1 MKIKKVILFVGII
14 LFNFQLF
21 ADSPLTSIQFWSK
34 DDGAIVVKA
43 SKSNG
48 KINNEIINY
57 LLNPK
62 NLEVKKLIV
71 VNALGWKFHS
81 ENNSI
86 KFQKALFKK
95 YQVSTFGDLKIKAKP
110 FDLSL
115 YAYILGFDNYFDVKK
130 AKEIAEY
137 AKTKSL
143 GFGTRYVFKLL
154 EAQDNLSKDWCTV
167 YSSFTEYSDEFEC
180 SYTSVYLKTEQQKLR
195 NRIIESS
202 LDYIRLYRSSCKQD
216 SVYKIDFTC
225 NKILY
230 HVPNK
235 SMLWVQFYPILDR
248 DGKFIIS
255 NQNQDIVY
263 QREYISDDYALI
275 STENLT
281 PGSYT
286 IDFIEAITNK
296 KRSFQ
301 ILLAPK

>member
-14 LFNFQLF
+14 LLNFQSF

-34 DDGAIVVKA
+34 DDGAMVIKA

-48 KINNEIINY
+48 KINNNIINY
-57 LLNPK
+57 LLNSK
-62 NLEVKKLIV
+62 NLEVKKLIL

-95 YQVSTFGDLKIKAKP
+95 YQVSTLGDLRIKAKP

-115 YAYILGFDNYFDVKK
+115 YAYILGLDNYFDVKK

-137 AKTKSL
+137 AEIKGS

-154 EAQDNLSKDWCTV
+154 EAQDNLSIDWCRV
-167 YSSFTEYSDEFEC
+167 YSSFTEYSDEYEC
-180 SYTSVYLKTEQQKLR
+180 LWTSANVKLKQIELQ

-202 LDYIRLYRSSCKQD
+202 LDYISLYRSSCKQD

-235 SMLWVQFYPILDR
+235 SMLWVLFYPVLDR

-255 NQNQDIVY
+255 NQDQEIVY
-263 QREYISDDYALI
+263 EREYISDDYALI
-275 STENLT
+275 STENLK
-281 PGSYT
+281 PGTYT
-286 IDFIEAITNK
+286 IDFIEAITDK
-296 KRSFQ
+296 KKSFQ